1 MVGLQAIRE
10 GLPLLEISP
19 ESFMLS
25 KEGVVYLPASAASH
39 VDFTPTVKVA
49 KQQYSSLL
57 MTAMK
62 LCGMNTF

>member
-39 VDFTPTVKVA
+39 GGFIPAVEDA

-57 MTAMK
+57 RTAMK